1 MGFHFASLIVHTA
14 DTSPEVMRG
23 RPPATGGPET
33 DYGTGVHVGEDFLL
47 RDPGGGS
54 RAQRRLVVPQG
65 GVQRQTSSTLQGRKS
80 SASRKACSYCRSSDI
95 PGCAMSVPSHLRPD
109 CDGAG
114 RDQPAVALPIRK
126 GELLN
131 DPSPNTIHSQ
141 GQWSRRSD
149 PRMQAQSRTQRPT
162 HHNPNN
168 MKPATIQPTYHTCAI
183 DCRRSTVF
191 QFDVLP
197 NSSSRSI
204 LRLAFDES
212 SARRIFY
219 PNLHSD

>member
-1 MGFHFASLIVHTA
+1 MTSRCAS
-14 DTSPEVMRG
+14 G
-23 RPPATGGPET
+23 R
-33 DYGTGVHVGEDFLL
+33 
-47 RDPGGGS
+47 R
-54 RAQRRLVVPQG
+54 
-65 GVQRQTSSTLQGRKS
+65 
-80 SASRKACSYCRSSDI
+80 SASDVFDPARSEKQCLPQSLLFCRSSDI

-183 DCRRSTVF
+183 DCRRSTEY

-212 SARRIFY
+212 SARRILSK
-219 PNLHSD
+219 LHSD